1 MQTYDP
7 TQQTIVFNSRQIDGF
22 GKDTF
27 IKVSRDEDTWS
38 YQPSNSGKGARSR
51 NPNKAGKFE
60 FTLAAWS
67 PANALLSAIARQDEL
82 RGTGVGECF
91 VKDRTTAAAYCQA
104 ANAWI
109 VKPPD
114 YERQK
119 ELGEITWIIQADEV
133 DILHD
138 GTIDLPPGG

>member
-1 MQTYDP
+1 MQSYDP
-7 TQQTIVFNSRQIDGF
+7 KQQTVVFNGVTIDGF
-22 GKDTF
+22 APGTF
-27 IKVSRDEDTWS
+27 IKVSRDEDTYS
-38 YQPSNSGKGARSR
+38 YQPSNSGGGARSR

-60 FTLAAWS
+60 FTLLGHS
-67 PANALLSAIARQDEL
+67 PANGLLTAIARRDEL
-82 RGTGVGECF
+82 TGEGVGEAF

-119 ELGEITWIIQADEV
+119 ELGEVTWQIQAMEV
-133 DILHD
+133 DIFHD
-138 GTIDLPPGG
+138 GLIDA